1 MVNDMEIRL
10 EEEKDYREVEKLNRN
25 SFWNIYRPGAYEHF
39 IVHNLR
45 DDDSFIKE
53 LAYVIENDG
62 KIIGNVNYS
71 IGRIDY
77 ENSSADAVVL
87 GPIAIDKKYQNQGL
101 GFKLIEN
108 TLKLALGM
116 NIPFVI
122 VIGDENYYS
131 RFGFVS
137 ASKHNIYLDGTELDE
152 ENPFFMIKV
161 FNESKLSDEVGI
173 FHNPNAFDVDEN
185 ELEEFDKQ
193 FGYKE
198 KLILEGQLG
207 V

>member
-1 MVNDMEIRL
+1 MEIRL
-10 EEEKDYREVEKLNRN
+10 EEEKDYLEVEKLNRN

-45 DDDSFIKE
+45 KCDSFIKD
-53 LAYVIENDG
+53 LAYIIENDG
-62 KIIGNVNYS
+62 GIIGNINYS

-87 GPIAIDKKYQNQGL
+87 GPIAIDKEYQNQGL
-101 GFKLIEN
+101 GFKLIDY
-108 TLKLALGM
+108 TLKLAQEM

-137 ASKHNIYLDGTELDE
+137 ASKHNIYLEGTDFNE
-152 ENPFFMIKV
+152 ENPFFMIRI
-161 FNESKLSDEVGI
+161 FDESKMSGEMGI
-173 FHNPNAFDVDEN
+173 FHNSYAFDVDEN
-185 ELEEFDKQ
+185 ELDEFDKQ
-193 FGYKE
+193 FEYKE
-198 KLILEGQLG
+198 KLILKGQLG

>member
-1 MVNDMEIRL
+1 MEIRL

-161 FNESKLSDEVGI
+161 FDESKLSDEVGI

>member
-161 FNESKLSDEVGI
+161 FDESKLSDEVGI

>member
-1 MVNDMEIRL
+1 MEIRL

-161 FNESKLSDEVGI
+161 FDESKLSDEVGI

-198 KLILEGQLG
+198 KFILEGQLG